1 MFIRKAK
8 YEDLKYELG
17 KIKENRRY
25 WEEQFQLMKENKE
38 SLEVIISELRKD
50 RDEYKKQS
58 EEYYNQYR
66 KVLASNGGYSTSN
79 KKLKEELDNNILE
92 LKETK
97 KLKEELELEIRSMQ
111 EQLKKAGIII
121 AIQDDKLRKA
131 AVKVSTSNDGLT
143 KNPKKKRGNKKVNQ

>member
-58 EEYYNQYR
+58 E
-66 KVLASNGGYSTSN
+66 
-79 KKLKEELDNNILE
+79 
-92 LKETK
+92 
-97 KLKEELELEIRSMQ
+97 
-111 EQLKKAGIII
+111 
-121 AIQDDKLRKA
+121 
-131 AVKVSTSNDGLT
+131 
-143 KNPKKKRGNKKVNQ
+143 